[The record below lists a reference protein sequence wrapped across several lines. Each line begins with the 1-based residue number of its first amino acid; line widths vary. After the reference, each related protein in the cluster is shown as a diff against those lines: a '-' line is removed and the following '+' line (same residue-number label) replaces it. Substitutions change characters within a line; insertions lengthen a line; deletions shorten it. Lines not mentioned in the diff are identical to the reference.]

1 MTEKEIRMEAYK
13 QGLSRVLAETG
24 ALFFDKALM
33 LKDGRPTPYFV
44 NLGGF
49 NTGRLMLELGSFF
62 SEMLVDKSLTE
73 EIDIIVGPSY
83 KGSAIASATVA
94 VLFRDQGIDLRFDYD
109 RKEAKSHGE
118 RSSSAAWFV
127 NNTFFDGCRIFIVD
141 DVVTSMETKYELIEK
156 IRAECASRGFH
167 FEIRGLGIAIDRE
180 QTAAVYDEKGTVV
193 LDAKGSNPVRELRE
207 NTGIPFFAVAGIREI
222 VEYLYRSE
230 IPLVISGERR
240 AMDEAT
246 KREFDVYME
255 TYGREG

>member
-1 MTEKEIRMEAYK
+1 MEGYK
-13 QGLSRVLAETG
+13 KRLSQVLADTG
-24 ALFFDKALM
+24 ALFFDKGLM

-49 NTGRLMLELGSFF
+49 NTGRLMIELGSFF
-62 SEMLVDKSLTE
+62 SEMLVDKALTE

-83 KGSAIASATVA
+83 KGSAIASATVG

-109 RKEAKSHGE
+109 RKEAKTHGE

-127 NNTFFDGCRIFIVD
+127 NNTFFDGCRIFMVD

-156 IRAECASRGFH
+156 IGSECASQGFR
-167 FEIRGLGIAIDRE
+167 FEIRGLGIAVDRE
-180 QTAAVYDEKGTVV
+180 QTTAVYGRQGKVI

-207 NTGIPFFAVAGIREI
+207 RTGIPFFAVAGIREI

-246 KREFDVYME
+246 KREFDGYME
-255 TYGREG
+255 TYGREE